1 MLTFLT
7 LFIVHDALV
16 YVKHPA
22 SSLGLI
28 FSRVNDFLFFHAPVD
43 LQTSKQL
50 GIKVLQKLRI
60 VRCQHIA
67 GKCCYYLT
75 NLNYGSTDSDSCR

>member
-1 MLTFLT
+1 MKNNVGAFAYILTLFKCS

-28 FSRVNDFLFFHAPVD
+28 FSRVNDFLFFHVPVD

-50 GIKVLQKLRI
+50 GIKVLQKLKI

-67 GKCCYYLT
+67 GKC
-75 NLNYGSTDSDSCR
+75 S